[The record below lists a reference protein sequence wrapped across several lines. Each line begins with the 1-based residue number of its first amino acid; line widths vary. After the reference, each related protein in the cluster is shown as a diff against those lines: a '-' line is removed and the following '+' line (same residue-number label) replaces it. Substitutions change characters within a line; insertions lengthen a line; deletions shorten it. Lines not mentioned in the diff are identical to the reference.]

1 MRKYIPSFAALS
13 SSLLAAF
20 ALSLSADAVA
30 SPIKADETVLF
41 FPTQASRTDSGWE
54 APLHGFIFEPE
65 ADGIGRNAFVAA
77 LRAFLRDHWSEE
89 EERLFSE
96 RMHLFLVD
104 AESDKSVS
112 VDIGGRKTLL
122 GPSGSDGHLYG
133 TVELPA
139 SAGIEGGWVPFRSDE
154 GRDFRGEVQLVGPE
168 GVSVVSDID
177 DTIKVT
183 GVRDRRE
190 LLANTFL
197 RPFTAVEGMAAA
209 YRKWESRGA
218 VFHYLS
224 GSPWE
229 LAGVLTDFLAREG
242 FPKGG
247 FHLRKIDYDP
257 AGVQRLADPPTGLKR
272 EAIAALFDRYPGRRF
287 ILVGDSGERDP
298 EIYGELARSRPGRVE
313 HIWIRDVTGEG
324 RESPRYAEAFA
335 NLPAERWELF
345 SSGGDLPP
353 LSLQGALP

>member
-1 MRKYIPSFAALS
+1 MKKPIPSVS
-13 SSLLAAF
+13 
-20 ALSLSADAVA
+20 ALSLSLSVFFVLSFSLAASA
-30 SPIKADETVLF
+30 SPIKKDETVLF

-65 ADGIGRNAFVAA
+65 ADGIGRSGFVAA
-77 LRAFLRDHWSEE
+77 LRALLDDDWSQEE
-89 EERLFSE
+89 KRVFSE
-96 RMHLFLVD
+96 RVRLFLVD

-112 VDIGGRKTLL
+112 VDIGGRKALL

-133 TVELPA
+133 TVELSA
-139 SAGIEGGWVPFRSDE
+139 SAGIEGGWVPFLSDE
-154 GRDFRGEVQLVGPE
+154 GRGFRGEVQLVGPE

-209 YRKWESRGA
+209 YRKWEARGA

-229 LAGVLTDFLAREG
+229 LAGVLTDFLVREG

-257 AGVQRLADPPTGLKR
+257 AGVQRLADPPTGLKN
-272 EAIAALFDRYPGRRF
+272 EAITALFDRYPRRRF

-313 HIWIRDVTGEG
+313 RIWIRDVTGEG
-324 RESPRYAEAFA
+324 RGSPRYAEAFA

-345 SSGGDLPP
+345 SAGGDLPP
-353 LSLQGALP
+353 LPLQGAAP